1 MVMDI
6 FGALLGHIL
15 NLIQPTFVDC
25 PHGLNKESLECGRF
39 CLICFFVIPQQRP
52 FYINQCW
59 VGIRKNVRIGQGFK
73 LVLCLKLSGYH
84 LE

>member
-39 CLICFFVIPQQRP
+39 CLICFFVIPTTKAIL
-52 FYINQCW
+52 YYQCL
-59 VGIRKNVRIGQGFK
+59 VGIRKKCENQTRF
-73 LVLCLKLSGYH
+73 
-84 LE
+84 